1 MADLHFRFLHQ
12 LGTTLPLPGPGERLL
27 LIESRDRLTDVR
39 HHKQKLVLWL
49 SAARHFAEEMRKAG
63 HDVVYRRLEGA
74 AGLDDLLLDALAE
87 FRPERLHVV
96 RPTDWADRQ
105 LVGRLSAMLG
115 ERLVLDEDRRFLTP
129 PGFFAEWTR
138 GRKQWRME
146 YFYREMRKLSG
157 LLMAG
162 TKPEGG
168 EWNFDAE
175 NRENLPD
182 GVPVPEAVR
191 FAPDGITR
199 EVMALVEAEFPGH
212 PGRVDG
218 FGWPVTRSEAL
229 GLLERFIDERL
240 ARFGTYQDAMKTGE
254 PMLFHAGIAAAMNIG
269 LIDAREICKG
279 AEAAYYRGDV
289 PLNAAEGFIRQ
300 ILGWREYVR
309 ELYLALMPEYR
320 EGNALDA
327 ERKLPW
333 FYWSGETDL
342 NCLRQAI
349 AQTLEHAYAHHIQRL
364 MVTGNFALLAGFRPA
379 EVEEWYLAVYADA
392 FDWVELPN
400 THGMALYADGG
411 RMASKPYAASGA
423 YISRMSDYCGGCR
436 YDPKDSLGDRAC
448 PFNAMYWHFL
458 DRNRE
463 RLRANPRLAM
473 PYRTLERFSPERRA
487 ALNAKATRFL
497 DGLEHKATAAPEP
510 EPAQLSLL

>member
-1 MADLHFRFLHQ
+1 MPDLYLRFLHQ
-12 LGTTLPLPGPGERLL
+12 LGTALPLPEAGDSLL

-39 HHKQKLVLWL
+39 HHKHKLVLWL
-49 SAARHFAEEMRKAG
+49 SAARHFAKQMTATG
-63 HDVVYRRLEGA
+63 HKVDYRVLAGA
-74 AGLDDLLLDALAE
+74 AGLEDLLLDAIAE
-87 FRPERLHVV
+87 HRPKRVHIVK
-96 RPTDWADRQ
+96 PTDWPDRD
-105 LVGRLSAMLG
+105 LVAALGRVLG
-115 ERLVLDEDRRFLTP
+115 DRLVLHEDSRFLTP
-129 PGFFAEWTR
+129 PGFFAEWTK

-146 YFYREMRKLSG
+146 FFYREMRKMSG

-162 TKPEGG
+162 AKPEGG

-175 NRENLPD
+175 NRASLPD
-182 GVPVPEAVR
+182 GVTVPESVK
-191 FAPDGITR
+191 FAPDEITR
-199 EVMALVEAEFPGH
+199 EVMALVDAEFPAH
-212 PGRVDG
+212 PGSTAN
-218 FGWPVTRSEAL
+218 FGWPVTRDEAVT
-229 GLLERFIDERL
+229 LLDRFIDERL
-240 ARFGTYQDAMKTGE
+240 PSFGTYQDAMKTGE
-254 PMLFHAGIAAAMNIG
+254 PLLFHAMIAAAMNIG
-269 LIDAREICKG
+269 LIDADEICKR

-320 EGNALDA
+320 EGNALKA
-327 ERKLPW
+327 ERPLPW

-342 NCLRQAI
+342 NCLKQAI
-349 AQTLEHAYAHHIQRL
+349 GQTLEHAYAHHIQRL

-411 RMASKPYAASGA
+411 RMASKPYAGSGA
-423 YISRMSDYCGGCR
+423 YISRMSDYCEGCR
-436 YDPKDSLGDRAC
+436 YTPKDALGEKAC

-463 RLRANPRLAM
+463 ALKGNPRLAM
-473 PYRTLERFSPERRA
+473 PYRTLERFGPERRA
-487 ALNAKATRFL
+487 ALNAKAIRFL
-497 DGLEHKATAAPEP
+497 DGLEGKGDAPAPE
-510 EPAQLSLL
+510 AQQLSLL